1 MRDPLPHG
9 WIDRGAIIAPAH
21 TRRVLDGGIFW
32 PFALVRGHAV
42 ARWKLEKNSVALDP
56 FEPVSTRE
64 RAALER
70 DAADVVRYLG

>member
-1 MRDPLPHG
+1 
-9 WIDRGAIIAPAH
+9 
-21 TRRVLDGGIFW
+21 VLDGGIFW